1 MRYRPLSIVKTIADI
16 PIDDIEDVI
25 KEGTFGVVLRAYE
38 VLNEFYSIAFAD
50 KGTYAFSAEFE
61 NCLEFVPTAHI
72 KTIEL
77 ENNSFEDIKNEFC
90 IKATMTQA

>member
-1 MRYRPLSIVKTIADI
+1 MRYRPLSIIKTVVDI
-16 PIDDIEDVI
+16 PIDDINDVI
-25 KEGTFGVVLRAYE
+25 KEGTMGVILRLYE
-38 VLNEFYSIAFAD
+38 VENEFYSIAFAD
-50 KGTYAFSAEFE
+50 KGTYAFSAQFE
-61 NCLEFVPTAHI
+61 DCLEFVPTAHI